1 MGNKAEIIKRYTT
14 YGSIISMSDQIGSKK
29 ELIQN
34 IYLVLTKSIQDF
46 LKALM
51 PEEESSSSDLFEQ
64 LEENFAEY
72 DAEKKIQIFY
82 KLEQFENII
91 DSEDN
96 EFIIIDKNFSKEF
109 GMSFKKRS
117 EQMVKLIRKENNFQ
131 IRLEGVEEKIILKQ
145 IKNVF
150 YKVDK
155 IIYKEEDNKEVNN
168 TQLSKNE
175 INISQ
180 MNDNYTNEISNII
193 SFLDCLKNITN
204 LKKFFLENKIKFFS
218 NESNKIYSNL
228 FYNYLTT
235 NSIEILIKKFI
246 QNRNDL
252 FNNNKLIECFYD
264 KMHSELNEK
273 ENKINPNELYEGKNI
288 KEILNKCREDFC
300 NNNKSI
306 ISDIFYFEKI
316 TIFHCNKCNRNSYR
330 TGFINKLVFNMEE
343 LRKYKLGKYPSFEN
357 LNIIDC
363 LKFFV
368 VQNDNNKSKC
378 RKCNDENL
386 ALINKIYSPPE
397 ILAIILD
404 YGEGFKNDSVFSI
417 YPKNDDDL
425 SINIDFSIFNWDE
438 SDKNKKNIWNYNLI
452 GFCSYYCN
460 DEGKYY
466 RPFYLG
472 ENNKWYL
479 HRNKENIEVSLK
491 ERDQGKPYF
500 LLYQKIDKI

>member
-51 PEEESSSSDLFEQ
+51 PEEASSSSDLFEQ

-145 IKNVF
+145 INNVF

-155 IIYKEEDNKEVNN
+155 IIYKEEENGEDNKEANN

-204 LKKFFLENKIKFFS
+204 LKKYFLENKIKFFS

-235 NSIEILIKKFI
+235 NSIEILIK
-246 QNRNDL
+246 NL
-252 FNNNKLIECFYD
+252 FKIEMIYFTIINW
-264 KMHSELNEK
+264 LNAFMMK
-273 ENKINPNELYEGKNI
+273 C
-288 KEILNKCREDFC
+288 ILN
-300 NNNKSI
+300 
-306 ISDIFYFEKI
+306 
-316 TIFHCNKCNRNSYR
+316 
-330 TGFINKLVFNMEE
+330 
-343 LRKYKLGKYPSFEN
+343 
-357 LNIIDC
+357 
-363 LKFFV
+363 
-368 VQNDNNKSKC
+368 
-378 RKCNDENL
+378 
-386 ALINKIYSPPE
+386 
-397 ILAIILD
+397 
-404 YGEGFKNDSVFSI
+404 
-417 YPKNDDDL
+417 
-425 SINIDFSIFNWDE
+425 
-438 SDKNKKNIWNYNLI
+438 
-452 GFCSYYCN
+452 
-460 DEGKYY
+460 
-466 RPFYLG
+466 
-472 ENNKWYL
+472 
-479 HRNKENIEVSLK
+479 
-491 ERDQGKPYF
+491 
-500 LLYQKIDKI
+500 